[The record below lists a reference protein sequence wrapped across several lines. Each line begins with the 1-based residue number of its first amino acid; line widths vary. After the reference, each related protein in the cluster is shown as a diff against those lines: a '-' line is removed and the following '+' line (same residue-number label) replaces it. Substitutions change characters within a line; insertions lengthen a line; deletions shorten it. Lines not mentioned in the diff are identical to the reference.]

1 MDSKVKEFDEVLY
14 LGDYDKKIDMLA
26 KLAPEEWSFK
36 GKNDNGI
43 LKNYLRYTFKK
54 IGRGK

>member
-26 KLAPEEWSFK
+26 KLAP
-36 GKNDNGI
+36 
-43 LKNYLRYTFKK
+43 
-54 IGRGK
+54 